1 MKILIEGL
9 GLCVLLFLF
18 CLIGIRN
25 GAVGL
30 IHLYEKDVQQRAIA
44 QGLTTAEKIRKN
56 AVCFKMT
63 GAILYMAYPLICVY
77 AANGTR
83 GFWTGFWLL
92 TSLFLMMG
100 VFDRI
105 GIDVIWVGHTKA
117 WEIPG
122 TEDLKPYI
130 PFKIHLKKWIT
141 MLVLYPAVAAVLSG
155 IMALI
160 LKS

>member
-1 MKILIEGL
+1 MNILIEGF

-30 IHLYEKDVQQRAIA
+30 IHLYEKDVQQRAIE
-44 QGLTTAEKIRKN
+44 QGLTTAEKIKQN

-77 AANGTR
+77 AVNGTR
-83 GFWTGFWLL
+83 GFWSGFWQL
-92 TSLFLMMG
+92 TALFLMMG

-141 MLVLYPAVAAVLSG
+141 MLFLYPAVAAILSG